1 MPKFKV
7 TLEVSTYV
15 SAEVE
20 AQNEDEAQNKLS
32 QAIEVVKDNFEE
44 DDSIKDFETDGII
57 TRLYEIYEEEE
68 IEQNLVEETV

>member
-20 AQNEDEAQNKLS
+20 A
-32 QAIEVVKDNFEE
+32 
-44 DDSIKDFETDGII
+44 DSCLRSARKIVSVGRCCQRQF
-57 TRLYEIYEEEE
+57 
-68 IEQNLVEETV
+68 

>member
-20 AQNEDEAQNKLS
+20 AQNKEEAQEKLS
-32 QAIEVVKDNFEE
+32 QAIEVVKDNFE
-44 DDSIKDFETDGII
+44 DDYSIKDFETDAII
-57 TRLYEIYEEEE
+57 TGLYEIYEEEKLND
-68 IEQNLVEETV
+68 QP